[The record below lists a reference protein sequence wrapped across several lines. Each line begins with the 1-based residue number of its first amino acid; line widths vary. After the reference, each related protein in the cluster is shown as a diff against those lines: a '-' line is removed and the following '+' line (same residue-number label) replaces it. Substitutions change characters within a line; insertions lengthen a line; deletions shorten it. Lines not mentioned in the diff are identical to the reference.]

1 MTSRTHG
8 LEGGKTPRGVY
19 LSLQR
24 SIVILITAFILAG
37 LLSCTSVSFAQEIPK
52 GGKWVKKAE
61 MPTIR
66 SDLAAVAVGGK
77 IYAIGGRN
85 NVDGRLSVVEEYNPA
100 SDTWKKVADMPTA
113 REGHAAGAVNGK
125 IYAIGGFTTVKRRNG
140 TKVLKKVKIVEE
152 YDPATNTW
160 AQKGEESRV
169 NINPAT
175 SFNVSLTV
183 LDGKIYVTKSQ
194 LDIYDPAT
202 DTWSEGPKL
211 IDSGFGATAGVVN
224 GKVYAVGGWR
234 HENHVIEVVA
244 EYDPAQNTWVKKQDW
259 QEPRYLCGPSG
270 VTLGGQLYVIGGST
284 GQADGWRMSKT
295 VESYD
300 PATERWTKLK
310 DMPTARQA
318 LATAAVR
325 GKIYAIGGIVK
336 EAADFRNGQTM
347 EVLAEEVQTGIV
359 EEYTAEGWPFAVSPQ
374 GKLATTWGALKARS

>member
-1 MTSRTHG
+1 M
-8 LEGGKTPRGVY
+8 K
-19 LSLQR
+19 R

-202 DTWSEGPKL
+202 DTWSEGP
-211 IDSGFGATAGVVN
+211 
-224 GKVYAVGGWR
+224 
-234 HENHVIEVVA
+234 
-244 EYDPAQNTWVKKQDW
+244 
-259 QEPRYLCGPSG
+259 
-270 VTLGGQLYVIGGST
+270 
-284 GQADGWRMSKT
+284 QAD
-295 VESYD
+295 
-300 PATERWTKLK
+300 
-310 DMPTARQA
+310 
-318 LATAAVR
+318 
-325 GKIYAIGGIVK
+325 
-336 EAADFRNGQTM
+336 
-347 EVLAEEVQTGIV
+347 
-359 EEYTAEGWPFAVSPQ
+359 
-374 GKLATTWGALKARS
+374 

>member
-1 MTSRTHG
+1 
-8 LEGGKTPRGVY
+8 
-19 LSLQR
+19 
-24 SIVILITAFILAG
+24 
-37 LLSCTSVSFAQEIPK
+37 
-52 GGKWVKKAE
+52 

-100 SDTWKKVADMPTA
+100 SDTWKKVADMSTA

-211 IDSGFGATAGVVN
+211 IDSGFGATAGV
-224 GKVYAVGGWR
+224 GEREG
-234 HENHVIEVVA
+234 
-244 EYDPAQNTWVKKQDW
+244 
-259 QEPRYLCGPSG
+259 LCGWG
-270 VTLGGQLYVIGGST
+270 VET
-284 GQADGWRMSKT
+284 
-295 VESYD
+295 
-300 PATERWTKLK
+300 
-310 DMPTARQA
+310 
-318 LATAAVR
+318 
-325 GKIYAIGGIVK
+325 
-336 EAADFRNGQTM
+336 
-347 EVLAEEVQTGIV
+347 
-359 EEYTAEGWPFAVSPQ
+359 
-374 GKLATTWGALKARS
+374 